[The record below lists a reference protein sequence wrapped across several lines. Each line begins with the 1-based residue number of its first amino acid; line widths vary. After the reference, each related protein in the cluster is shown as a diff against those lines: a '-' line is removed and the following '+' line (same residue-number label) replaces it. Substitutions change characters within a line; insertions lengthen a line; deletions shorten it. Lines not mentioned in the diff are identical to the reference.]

1 MQFLT
6 VQEMESEINHRA
18 IKVWSYYCAK
28 LTTWRAKSEK
38 NQTKRFY
45 KAGRHYQS
53 DSQSFKSYR
62 LHPSIGNQYQFRL
75 SSKICS

>member
-1 MQFLT
+1 MQFRIA
-6 VQEMESEINHRA
+6 QGKESEIKHRA
-18 IKVWSYYCAK
+18 IKVWSYCCAK
-28 LTTWRAKSEK
+28 LTTWRAKSEN
-38 NQTKRFY
+38 NQTKKFY
-45 KAGRHYQS
+45 KAARHYQS